1 MNSISD
7 IVTKQREFYLTG
19 RTRDVGF
26 RVEQLKLLKQ
36 NIIKYESRI
45 IEALNTDLHK
55 SQFEAFTTE
64 IGMVLSE
71 LTFMINH
78 VKKYAR
84 PTKVKTPIHQFPAK
98 SIIYHEPFG
107 TVLIMSPWNYP
118 VNLTLTPLVGAIAG
132 GNTAVIKP
140 SAYSPSV
147 SSVIA
152 DLIKDTFEPEYVTVV
167 QGGRAENQDL
177 LKQHFDLI
185 FFTGSPAVGKE
196 VMAAAAA
203 NLTPVVLELGG
214 KSPAI
219 IDDLADMDLAAKR
232 LMWGKTVNAGQ
243 TCVAPDYVFVSRRNA
258 EVFLKKCIEQL
269 HVLYPSQNGGEPD
282 YSGMTHIIN
291 DKHYKRLENLLKH
304 SPIYYGGECDA
315 SQRMIKPTIV
325 YPAAESDEI
334 MQSEIFGPILPVM
347 VYDDMNEVIEFV
359 SRRPRPL
366 ALYLFAE
373 DKDVINRIMNNVP
386 FGGGCVN
393 DTIVHL
399 ASDTLPFGGIG
410 NSGMGRYHGKASFDC
425 FTCDKSVLNKST
437 KMDLPMRYPPYTEK
451 SLNLVKKFLK

>member
-7 IVTKQREFYLTG
+7 IVTKQREFYLTN
-19 RTRDVGF
+19 RTRDVRF
-26 RVEQLKLLKQ
+26 RVEQMKLLKQ

-45 IEALNTDLHK
+45 IEALNADLHK

-71 LTFMINH
+71 LTFMINN
-78 VKKYAR
+78 VRKYAK
-84 PTKVKTPIHQFPAK
+84 PTEVKTPIHQFPAN

-118 VNLTLTPLVGAIAG
+118 VNLTLAPLVGAIAG

-147 SSVIA
+147 SAIIA
-152 DLIKDTFEPEYVTVV
+152 ELIKETFEPEYVTVI

-185 FFTGSPAVGKE
+185 FFTGSPIVGKE

-219 IDDLADMDLAAKR
+219 IDDSANLDIAAKR
-232 LMWGKTVNAGQ
+232 LMWGKTINAGQ
-243 TCVAPDYVFVSRRNA
+243 TCVAPDYAFVSRKNA
-258 EVFLKKCIEQL
+258 EIFINKCIEQL
-269 HVLYPSQNGGEPD
+269 HILYPAADGDKND

-291 DKHYKRLENLLKH
+291 DKHFKRLENLLKH
-304 SPIYYGGECDA
+304 STIYSGGTCDE
-315 SQRMIKPTIV
+315 SSRYIEPTIL
-325 YPAAESDEI
+325 YPVTADDEI

-347 VYDDMNEVIEFV
+347 VYDDMNEVIKFV
-359 SRRPRPL
+359 CSRHRPL

-373 DKDVINRIMNNVP
+373 DKNVINRIMNTVP

-399 ASDTLPFGGIG
+399 ATDTLPFGGIG

-437 KMDLPMRYPPYTEK
+437 KMDLPMRYPPYSDKT
-451 SLNLVKKFLK
+451 LNLVKKLLK

>member
-7 IVTKQREFYLTG
+7 IVTKQREFYLTN
-19 RTRDVGF
+19 RTRDVRF
-26 RVEQLKLLKQ
+26 RVEQMKLLKQ

-45 IEALNTDLHK
+45 IEALNADLHK

-71 LTFMINH
+71 LTFMINN
-78 VKKYAR
+78 VRKYAK
-84 PTKVKTPIHQFPAK
+84 PTEVKTPIHQFPAK

-118 VNLTLTPLVGAIAG
+118 VNLTLAPLVGAIAG

-147 SSVIA
+147 SAIIA
-152 DLIKDTFEPEYVTVV
+152 ELIKETFEPEYVTVI

-219 IDDLADMDLAAKR
+219 IDDSANLDIAAKR
-232 LMWGKTVNAGQ
+232 LMWGKTINAGQ
-243 TCVAPDYVFVSRRNA
+243 TCVAPDYVFVSRQNA
-258 EVFLKKCIEQL
+258 ESFMKKCIEQL
-269 HVLYPSQNGGEPD
+269 GVLYPNGD
-282 YSGMTHIIN
+282 YADMTHIIN

-315 SQRMIKPTIV
+315 AQRMIKPTLI

-373 DKDVINRIMNNVP
+373 DKDVINRIMNTVP

-410 NSGMGRYHGKASFDC
+410 NSGMGRYHGRASFDC

-437 KMDLPMRYPPYTEK
+437 KMDIQMRYPPYSEK
-451 SLNLVKKFLK
+451 TLNRVKKLLK